1 MNNLT
6 LNLEKHGFTKV
17 DSISLLSGKSEPF
30 FNISGGV
37 QFEDYISGVTQ
48 PNANMKMVCN
58 IQPCLRVLGLKNNLP
73 LVGKTGRHHIF
84 FNMLGHFAFYP
95 KIHRTQLK
103 KIMIIS
109 AYETLVDCGIKN
121 ISATCHPLD
130 FETQD
135 IWSSLSIDYILSE
148 KNLDSNPSG
157 NRNAYRT
164 EILYTLPEG
173 ESRELWNIVMYQ
185 FDQNNNLL
193 DYIAADSGASVDR
206 ILSVKEGFSS
216 NYENSNWGPFVSM
229 LNKYF
234 KHDTKEYHWRIADL
248 SKAAIELSLCINF
261 DSTGPGHVFKRVFR
275 ILVEECFHGSLNT
288 FKVLE
293 YTSHF
298 FGVEY
303 KYLLFKEE
311 VGKYLKTI
319 KKGCSVFEKQFY
331 QNKTTKELFFDRYGF
346 PVSFSEKILSTNLD
360 FLNTIKQNI
369 HLCESHMR
377 KMA

>member
-6 LNLEKHGFTKV
+6 LNLERYGFTKV
-17 DSISLLSGKSEPF
+17 DSIGILSGKNKPF

-37 QFEDYISGVTQ
+37 QFEDYISGVMQ
-48 PNANMKMVCN
+48 ANPDMKMVCN
-58 IQPCLRVLGLKNNLP
+58 IQLCLRVLGLKDNLP

-109 AYETLVDCGIKN
+109 AYETLVDCGIKK

-135 IWSSLSIDYILSE
+135 IWSSMSVDYVLSE
-148 KNLDSNPSG
+148 KNLDTNPSG

-173 ESRELWNIVMYQ
+173 ETRELWNIVMYQ
-185 FDQNNNLL
+185 FDQNSNLL

-206 ILSVKEGFSS
+206 IMSAREGVNS

-229 LNKYF
+229 LNEYL
-234 KHDTKEYHWRIADL
+234 KHDTKECLWRIADL
-248 SKAAIELSLCINF
+248 SKAIIELSLCVNF

-275 ILVEECFHGSLNT
+275 ILIEECFHESLNV

-293 YTSHF
+293 YTSNF

-311 VGKYLKTI
+311 ITKYLKTI
-319 KKGCSVFEKQFY
+319 KNGCSVFEKQFY
-331 QNKTTKELFFDRYGF
+331 QNKISKELFFDRYGF
-346 PVSFSEKILSTNLD
+346 PISFSEKILSTNLE
-360 FLNTIKQNI
+360 FLNSLKQNI
-369 HLCESHMR
+369 DLYESYTK
-377 KMA
+377 KMT